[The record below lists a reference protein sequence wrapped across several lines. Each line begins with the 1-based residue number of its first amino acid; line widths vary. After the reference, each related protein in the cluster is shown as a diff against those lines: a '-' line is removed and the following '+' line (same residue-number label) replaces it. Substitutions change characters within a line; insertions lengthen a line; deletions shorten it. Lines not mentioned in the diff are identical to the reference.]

1 MIGLLLGGHDHKRE
15 HGDHRYFR
23 FDHRPRATAMRGHE
37 VVEHLE
43 DLTRTGW
50 PIVGVLLETTFDEHG
65 QGLGDICSFCRD
77 RRRHVD
83 DVGANQR
90 CDRTG
95 KGRLPRDHLVGNA
108 AERVE
113 IDPVV
118 EPCICGGLL
127 GRHVERCSNH
137 NSQVGPRRRNGHCM
151 RSQQGLG
158 DSKIR
163 NGGGIAGEQD
173 VVWLDVPVHDTF
185 GVREL
190 QRARDVSENADR
202 YGNRHGARTHE
213 MHPERLPFDERH
225 RVVGQP
231 FRLSG
236 REHRQDVWVLQL
248 GGEQYLVLETLKI
261 HAGREIGRKHFHHD
275 TTTERALLRQKHAT
289 HSTAAEFAFYA
300 IGAGQRGLQ
309 PISKIGLQVLNL
321 RFEQSREEGR
331 YVRSTLTAT
340 GRALPRRAHPRRP
353 DTR

>member
-1 MIGLLLGGHDHKRE
+1 
-15 HGDHRYFR
+15 
-23 FDHRPRATAMRGHE
+23 MRRHE

-50 PIVGVLLETTFDEHG
+50 PIVGVLLETTFYEHG
-65 QGLGDICSFCRD
+65 QGLGDICSFCHD

-83 DVGANQR
+83 DVSANQR

-202 YGNRHGARTHE
+202 SGDRHGARTHE

-231 FRLSG
+231 FVSPVVNTGRMCGCCSWAVSSISCLKRSKFTPAARSG
-236 REHRQDVWVLQL
+236 ES
-248 GGEQYLVLETLKI
+248 T
-261 HAGREIGRKHFHHD
+261 F
-275 TTTERALLRQKHAT
+275 TTTRRQSARSSARNT
-289 HSTAAEFAFYA
+289 RLIPPPPS
-300 IGAGQRGLQ
+300 
-309 PISKIGLQVLNL
+309 S
-321 RFEQSREEGR
+321 
-331 YVRSTLTAT
+331 RST
-340 GRALPRRAHPRRP
+340 R
-353 DTR
+353 